1 MLDKEKEKQFTI
13 EGRKI
18 IKKKR
23 ADLFNLY
30 QSFKNLMVRGILGV
44 GVPMSRDFRGEF
56 SMLLRSVT
64 LRMY

>member
-1 MLDKEKEKQFTI
+1 MK
-13 EGRKI
+13 RKI

-30 QSFKNLMVRGILGV
+30 QSFKNSMVRGILGV
-44 GVPMSRDFRGEF
+44 GVPVCMDFWGEF

-64 LRMY
+64 LRTY